1 MTLLMTSLPLSSVFS
16 MLTYVPT
23 RFRFTLIG
31 RNLTAQLTKVE
42 FNFRDVAA
50 ISPLFS
56 LPAARTPRIDFS
68 QAIHDKEPGI

>member
-1 MTLLMTSLPLSSVFS
+1 MTSLPLSRVFS

-31 RNLTAQLTKVE
+31 RNLTAQLTEVE
-42 FNFRDVAA
+42 FNFRDVVA

-56 LPAARTPRIDFS
+56 LPAARAPRIDFS